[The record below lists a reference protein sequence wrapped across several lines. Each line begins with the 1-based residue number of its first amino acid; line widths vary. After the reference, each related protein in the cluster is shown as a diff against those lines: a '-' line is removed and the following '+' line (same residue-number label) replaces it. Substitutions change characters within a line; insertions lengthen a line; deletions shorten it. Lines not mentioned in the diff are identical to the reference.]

1 MKEMDKRNHL
11 SVNSDK
17 ITIIDSDTASD
28 DTTAIALAS
37 SLGDLKAIT
46 VVAGNVDFKN
56 EIKNALFTKEYLDL
70 DSPVFVGSERPIL
83 NQWRTVE
90 EVHGKNGMGRL
101 TDINPKSL
109 PEPAFA
115 PDAIISLA
123 QQYKGKLE
131 ILAVSPLTNLALA
144 YLKEPSL
151 PSLVRKVW
159 IMGGAFT
166 RGNTTQLAE
175 FNFWTD
181 PEAAQIVLNAG
192 FDITIVPWEVAEES
206 AMVYDEEWNKIES
219 LKTKKAKLF
228 IEANAVMREFS
239 KLKENLKGS
248 VHPDSLTVAIAHD
261 QTIAT
266 ERKKFYVSVE
276 TCGSSRGGMLIDWYG
291 LTGKEPNAEIVTRA
305 NREKFMELLISVL
318 ST

>member
-1 MKEMDKRNHL
+1 MDKKNL
-11 SVNSDK
+11 SDVEDKK

-28 DTTAIALAS
+28 DTTAITLAS
-37 SLGDLKAIT
+37 ALGDLKAIT

-56 EIKNALFTKEYLDL
+56 EIKNALFTKEYLGL
-70 DSPVFVGSERPIL
+70 NSPVFVGSERPIMG
-83 NQWRTVE
+83 QWKTVE
-90 EVHGKNGMGRL
+90 EVHGENGMGRL
-101 TDINPKSL
+101 TVIEPKSL
-109 PEPAFA
+109 PESIFA

-123 QQYKGKLE
+123 KQYERKLE

-144 YLKEPSL
+144 YLKEPKL
-151 PSLVRKVW
+151 PSLVKKVW

-181 PEAAQIVLNAG
+181 PEAAQIVLSAG
-192 FDITIVPWEVAEES
+192 FDITIVPWEVTEES
-206 AMVYDEEWNKIES
+206 AIIYDEEWKEIES
-219 LKTKKAKLF
+219 LGTRKAKLF

-261 QTIAT
+261 QSIAI
-266 ERKKFYVSVE
+266 ERSRLHVSVE

-291 LTGKEPNAEIVTRA
+291 MTGKEPNVELVTRA
-305 NREKFMELLISVL
+305 DREKFIKLLISVL